1 MAPAKI
7 FYGWWVV
14 LAFSVMVFLSSG
26 LRFTVGPFLK
36 PVVTDLGLDRGSF
49 SLVVSLSLFLFG
61 AFMPLVGRLVD
72 RFGSR
77 LVVCGGSLVLAGA
90 LVATGH
96 STNLWHLFLF
106 YGILVALGL
115 SATGQVVASAIIARW
130 FATRRGTA
138 VSVLSGASAAGMTFL
153 VPLVM
158 SLILAY
164 GWRRTYELLG
174 LFVLLLILPLGL
186 WVVRDRPE
194 AMGLLPDGES
204 PSREAEKDVTES
216 VERTRLAAAI
226 QNRSFWQLTGGL
238 FACGFSMTLL
248 SAHGVP
254 MLTDHGFHPMVAAS
268 ALGFLGG
275 AAMIGSVV
283 LGLLSDRF
291 GRRSMLALVYVLR
304 VLAFT
309 MLFFVRDSVTL
320 TAVAA
325 IGGFGMSGS
334 MAMTAALTGD
344 LFGRFSVGSIMGMI
358 FLSHQTG
365 AALGSWLGGFL
376 FDLSGGYGL
385 AFAVACSLLLVG
397 ATLSI
402 TIDDRIRRI
411 PSPMVAHPMPAG
423 FD

>member
-1 MAPAKI
+1 MAPAKM

-36 PVVTDLGLDRGSF
+36 PVVTDLDLDRGSF
-49 SLVVSLSLFLFG
+49 SLVISLSLFLFG

-77 LVVCGGSLVLAGA
+77 LVVSGGSLVLAGA
-90 LVATGH
+90 LVATGL
-96 STNLWHLFLF
+96 STTLWHLFLF
-106 YGILVALGL
+106 YGVLVALGL
-115 SATGQVVASAIIARW
+115 SATGHVVASAIIARW
-130 FATRRGTA
+130 FVKQRGTA
-138 VSVLSGASAAGMTFL
+138 VSVLSGASMAGMTLL
-153 VPLVM
+153 VPVVM
-158 SLILAY
+158 SLILAH
-164 GWRRTYELLG
+164 GWRQTYGLLG
-174 LFVLLLILPLGL
+174 LFTLLLILPLGL

-194 AMGLLPDGES
+194 AMGLRPDGES
-204 PSREAEKDVTES
+204 PAGEAEKVS
-216 VERTRLAAAI
+216 AGSAERTKLGDAI
-226 QNRSFWQLTGGL
+226 QERSFWQLTGGL
-238 FACGFSMTLL
+238 FTCGFSMTLL

-275 AAMIGSVV
+275 SAIVGSVI

-291 GRRSMLALVYVLR
+291 GRRPMLALVYVLR
-304 VLAFT
+304 ALAFT
-309 MLFFVRDSVTL
+309 MLFVARDPVTL
-320 TAVAA
+320 MVVAA

-334 MAMTAALTGD
+334 MAMTSTLTAD

-358 FLSHQTG
+358 FLSHQAG
-365 AALGSWLGGFL
+365 AALGSWLAGFL

-385 AFAVACSLLLVG
+385 AYAVACSLLLVG

-402 TIDDRIRRI
+402 TIDDRPRRV
-411 PSPMVAHPMPAG
+411 SLPMVAHPMPAG

>member
-36 PVVTDLGLDRGSF
+36 PVVTDLDLDRGSF
-49 SLVVSLSLFLFG
+49 SLVISLSLFLFG

-72 RFGSR
+72 RFGAR

-90 LVATGH
+90 LIATGQ
-96 STNLWHLFLF
+96 STALWHLFLF

-130 FATRRGTA
+130 FARRRGTA

-153 VPLVM
+153 VPIVM

-174 LFVLLLILPLGL
+174 LGALLLILPLGL

-194 AMGLLPDGES
+194 AMGLRPDGES
-204 PSREAEKDVTES
+204 PAGADEKDEAES
-216 VERTRLAAAI
+216 ERTPLADAI
-226 QNRSFWQLTGGL
+226 HARSFWQLTGGL
-238 FACGFSMTLL
+238 FTCGFSMTLL
-248 SAHGVP
+248 SAHGIP

-291 GRRSMLALVYVLR
+291 GRKSILALVYVLR

-309 MLFFVRDSVTL
+309 MLFFVRDPVTL
-320 TAVAA
+320 TVVAA

-358 FLSHQTG
+358 FLSHQAG

-402 TIDDRIRRI
+402 TIDDRPRRV
-411 PSPMVAHPMPAG
+411 SLPMVARPMPAG